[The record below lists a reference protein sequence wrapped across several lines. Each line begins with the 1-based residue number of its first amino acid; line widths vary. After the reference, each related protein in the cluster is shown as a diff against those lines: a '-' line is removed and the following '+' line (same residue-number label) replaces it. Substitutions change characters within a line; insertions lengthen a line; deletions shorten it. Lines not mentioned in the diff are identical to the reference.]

1 MTEALM
7 KKFDYLRPQT
17 LEEALSLLN
26 QHGKKAK
33 LIAGGTDV
41 IVMIKQKVMTPEVLI
56 SLRGIPGLGQI
67 QYDGT
72 LRIGALVTHRA
83 IEQSEVIRKEFSALT
98 DAADVLG
105 SIQIRNVATIGG
117 NICTAAP
124 SADTATP
131 LLVLETQVKIKSL
144 SEERTVPIETFF
156 TGPGETILK
165 KGEMVT
171 ELIIPKPLPHTGSA
185 YWKLQRRLA
194 LDLPILGVSVLLSL
208 DKGTVSCSDI
218 LCTTSPI
225 SSILHTMEKDELTC
239 REIRIALGVA
249 APTPIRALRAENLMR
264 GKKIS
269 DELLEEVAN
278 TASAEAQPRDSIRG
292 EAWYRKDLIRV
303 LVKRMAMKC
312 IERVV
317 RPEETVFPG
326 EAVVK
331 ILTMSKHQ
339 IPNTDNQIS
348 SNFQNLKS
356 KLSKTVNQ
364 ISFGNLIIWILKL
377 FRNLIFEFRIFE
389 APLHEG

>member
-1 MTEALM
+1 M
-7 KKFDYLRPQT
+7 KKFDYLRPKT

-41 IVMIKQKVMTPEVLI
+41 IVMIKQKAMMPEVLI
-56 SLRGIPGLGQI
+56 SLRGIPGLDQI
-67 QYDGT
+67 RYDGS
-72 LRIGALVTHRA
+72 LKIGTMVTHRD
-83 IEQSEVIRKEFSALT
+83 IEKSEVIRKEFSALT

-131 LLVLETQVKIKSL
+131 LLVLGTQVKIKSL
-144 SEERTVPIETFF
+144 SEERTVPIEGFF

-171 ELIIPKPLPHTGSA
+171 ELIIRKPLPNTGSA

-208 DKGTVSCSDI
+208 DKGTVSCSDM

-239 REIRIALGVA
+239 KEIRIALGVA
-249 APTPIRALRAENLMR
+249 APAPIRALKAENLMR

-269 DELLEEVAN
+269 DELLEEVSN

-303 LVKRMAMKC
+303 LVKRMAMKS

-317 RPEETVFPG
+317 RPEETIFP
-326 EAVVK
+326 ER
-331 ILTMSKHQ
+331 L
-339 IPNTDNQIS
+339 
-348 SNFQNLKS
+348 
-356 KLSKTVNQ
+356 
-364 ISFGNLIIWILKL
+364 W
-377 FRNLIFEFRIFE
+377 
-389 APLHEG
+389 

>member
-1 MTEALM
+1 M
-7 KKFDYLRPQT
+7 KKFNYFRPQT

-41 IVMIKQKVMTPEVLI
+41 MVLIKQKALMPEVLI
-56 SLRGIPGLGQI
+56 SLRGVPGLDQI
-67 QYDGT
+67 RYDGS
-72 LRIGALVTHRA
+72 LKIGAMVTHRD
-83 IEQSEVIRKEFSALT
+83 IEKSQVIRKEFSALT

-131 LLVLETQVKIKSL
+131 LLVLGTQVKFKNL
-144 SEERTVPIETFF
+144 NEEKVVPIEGFF

-171 ELIIPKPLPHTGSA
+171 ELIIPKPLPNTGSA

-208 DKGTVSCSDI
+208 DKGTVSCSDM

-225 SSILHTMEKDELTC
+225 SSILHRMEKDELTC
-239 REIRIALGVA
+239 KEIRIALGVA
-249 APTPIRALRAENLMR
+249 APTPIRALKAENLIR

-278 TASAEAQPRDSIRG
+278 TASVEAQPRDSIRS
-292 EAWYRKDLIRV
+292 EAWYRKDLVRV
-303 LVKRMAMKC
+303 LVKRMAMKS

-317 RPEETVFPG
+317 RPEETIFP
-326 EAVVK
+326 ER
-331 ILTMSKHQ
+331 L
-339 IPNTDNQIS
+339 
-348 SNFQNLKS
+348 
-356 KLSKTVNQ
+356 
-364 ISFGNLIIWILKL
+364 W
-377 FRNLIFEFRIFE
+377 
-389 APLHEG
+389 

>member
-1 MTEALM
+1 MTEAFM

-41 IVMIKQKVMTPEVLI
+41 IVMIKQKAMMPEVLI
-56 SLRGIPGLGQI
+56 SLRGIQGLDQI
-67 QYDGT
+67 RYDGSLT
-72 LRIGALVTHRA
+72 IGAMVTHRD
-83 IEQSEVIRKEFSALT
+83 IEKSEVIRKKFSALT

-124 SADTATP
+124 SADTATS
-131 LLVLETQVKIKSL
+131 LLVLGTQVKIKSP
-144 SEERTVPIETFF
+144 SEERTVPIEGFF
-156 TGPGETILK
+156 TGPGETVLK

-171 ELIIPKPLPHTGSA
+171 ELIIPKPLSHTGSG

-208 DKGTVSCSDI
+208 NKGTVSCSDM
-218 LCTTSPI
+218 LCTSSPI
-225 SSILHTMEKDELTC
+225 SSILHAMEKDELTC
-239 REIRIALGVA
+239 TEIRIALGVA
-249 APTPIRALRAENLMR
+249 APTSMRAFKAENLMR

-278 TASAEAQPRDSIRG
+278 MASMEAQPRDSIRG
-292 EAWYRKDLIRV
+292 EAWYRKDMIRV

-317 RPEETVFPG
+317 RPEETVFP
-326 EAVVK
+326 ER
-331 ILTMSKHQ
+331 L
-339 IPNTDNQIS
+339 
-348 SNFQNLKS
+348 
-356 KLSKTVNQ
+356 
-364 ISFGNLIIWILKL
+364 W
-377 FRNLIFEFRIFE
+377 
-389 APLHEG
+389 